1 MTAGTWDDNLN
12 FDFYATYLSKNAE
25 LSGIPVIDRSTR
37 MVILVASDSGMPVA
51 GAKVTVTDAQQHVFT
66 STTGA
71 EGRVLFFPVWSGM
84 TKGSPVTITAS
95 AGDDTAQKNTE
106 ATAGTTTLTL
116 TRTARA
122 AVGGLDLAF
131 VLDTTSSM
139 NDELSYVQRELDNI
153 VGGVAAQFP
162 GLAQRFALIVYR
174 DTEDDYVLRSF
185 DFTSDLAAFRNT
197 LAAQSGSGG
206 GDLPEAVDQALAATG
221 KLSWQPGA
229 VARVAFWIA
238 DAPHHADRASAV
250 VAALQGVV
258 ENAVHI
264 YPVAASGQDDL
275 GEYTMRT
282 VAEVT
287 GGRYLFITN
296 DSGIG
301 GGHAEPHIPCYFV
314 TTLESAMRRMIST
327 EVGGDY
333 VAPPASEIIRTSGN
347 PNGQSCTLS
356 NGSTVTAW

>member
-1 MTAGTWDDNLN
+1 
-12 FDFYATYLSKNAE
+12 
-25 LSGIPVIDRSTR
+25 
-37 MVILVASDSGMPVA
+37 
-51 GAKVTVTDAQQHVFT
+51 
-66 STTGA
+66 
-71 EGRVLFFPVWSGM
+71 
-84 TKGSPVTITAS
+84 
-95 AGDDTAQKNTE
+95 
-106 ATAGTTTLTL
+106 
-116 TRTARA
+116 
-122 AVGGLDLAF
+122 
-131 VLDTTSSM
+131 
-139 NDELSYVQRELDNI
+139 
-153 VGGVAAQFP
+153 
-162 GLAQRFALIVYR
+162 
-174 DTEDDYVLRSF
+174 
-185 DFTSDLAAFRNT
+185 
-197 LAAQSGSGG
+197 
-206 GDLPEAVDQALAATG
+206 
-221 KLSWQPGA
+221 
-229 VARVAFWIA
+229 
-238 DAPHHADRASAV
+238 
-250 VAALQGVV
+250 VV